1 MIEYKFSEAI
11 NSKTVHATYSLD
23 LVEFTVIWELDSNVF
38 NLSYDV
44 KSSVYEVRERVRE
57 ALMIGESDENED
69 LELYLF
75 IRDTFDAT
83 DCIRIIEKELRS

>member
-1 MIEYKFSEAI
+1 MIEYKLSEVI
-11 NSKTVHATYSLD
+11 NSKTVRCVYSLD
-23 LVEFTVIWELDSNVF
+23 LVEFTVIWELDRDVF
-38 NLSYDV
+38 DLSYDV
-44 KSSVYEVRERVRE
+44 KSSVYEIRERVRE
-57 ALMIGESDENED
+57 ALMAGETDENED